1 MKRILAMM
9 TAALIVASMMAVTA
23 FAADDEGTVCDPSEV
38 HGGEKVT
45 IDTYYFVYTD
55 KDGTE
60 YRLDDSLDVDYY
72 SKVTPTWK
80 KNGSMVEQVYYN
92 DGDSYVTLV
101 IKAGINTSVSKN
113 IIGQLKIRDTEARR
127 NYVCKIEEGDLVVKG
142 IDEKENMYE
151 DGDKEFSL
159 PWDYQTKKVRFVTD
173 DGAKYGTF
181 TAEFDNDE
189 GDHIAKFVTKVV
201 DQSALYLGFNE
212 TENIALMKKFPDANM
227 RFINW
232 TRPKFELKGKLS
244 IYMESDEYIY
254 GINTD
259 DTLYR
264 LGGTWDSDNDAYVI
278 STDTLGSYVI
288 SDTQLVKTGSS
299 GGATTTPPPASS
311 TAPKPSSTTPKPSS
325 SVAPPPSSSV
335 APPPSSSVAPPPTSS
350 PPAQESSRSEPAP
363 ESSEPP
369 DVGGADPDPQPS
381 RPASTTPDDDDDED
395 EDDED
400 EDEDE
405 KKGFPIIPVLL
416 GVLILVVVV
425 CTIVVLGNQ
434 GGGRQRKKR
443 FDDWDD

>member
-1 MKRILAMM
+1 M
-9 TAALIVASMMAVTA
+9 
-23 FAADDEGTVCDPSEV
+23 
-38 HGGEKVT
+38 
-45 IDTYYFVYTD
+45 
-55 KDGTE
+55 
-60 YRLDDSLDVDYY
+60 
-72 SKVTPTWK
+72 
-80 KNGSMVEQVYYN
+80 
-92 DGDSYVTLV
+92 
-101 IKAGINTSVSKN
+101 
-113 IIGQLKIRDTEARR
+113 
-127 NYVCKIEEGDLVVKG
+127 VKG

-299 GGATTTPPPASS
+299 GGTTTTTPRPAALLPSPAALPPSPAAVWPRRPPPAWPRPLPPVWRLPPPPASPPWS
-311 TAPKPSSTTPKPSS
+311 PAAPSLPRNPPSPPMWAARTRTRSPAGRP
-325 SVAPPPSSSV
+325 APPPMTTMMRTRTTRTKRR
-335 APPPSSSVAPPPTSS
+335 AS
-350 PPAQESSRSEPAP
+350 PLSRC
-363 ESSEPP
+363 
-369 DVGGADPDPQPS
+369 
-381 RPASTTPDDDDDED
+381 
-395 EDDED
+395 
-400 EDEDE
+400 
-405 KKGFPIIPVLL
+405 FW
-416 GVLILVVVV
+416 V
-425 CTIVVLGNQ
+425 C
-434 GGGRQRKKR
+434 
-443 FDDWDD
+443 

>member
-288 SDTQLVKTGSS
+288 SDTQLVKTGQQHCSQAQQHYPQAQQQC
-299 GGATTTPPPASS
+299 GPA
-311 TAPKPSSTTPKPSS
+311 ALL
-325 SVAPPPSSSV
+325 
-335 APPPSSSVAPPPTSS
+335 
-350 PPAQESSRSEPAP
+350 QRGPAP
-363 ESSEPP
+363 FLQC
-369 DVGGADPDPQPS
+369 GASPLLQPA
-381 RPASTTPDDDDDED
+381 RP
-395 EDDED
+395 
-400 EDEDE
+400 
-405 KKGFPIIPVLL
+405 
-416 GVLILVVVV
+416 GVQQLRACPGILRAPR
-425 CTIVVLGNQ
+425 C
-434 GGGRQRKKR
+434 GRRCPGPGAQPAGQHHPR
-443 FDDWDD
+443 

>member
-299 GGATTTPPPASS
+299 GGTTTTPPPASS

-335 APPPSSSVAPPPTSS
+335 APPPSSSVAPPPAS
-350 PPAQESSRSEPAP
+350 PPWSPAAPSLPRNPPIPPMWAALPRTRSPAGRPAP
-363 ESSEPP
+363 PP
-369 DVGGADPDPQPS
+369 MTTMMRTKTTRTRTKRRASPLS
-381 RPASTTPDDDDDED
+381 RC
-395 EDDED
+395 
-400 EDEDE
+400 
-405 KKGFPIIPVLL
+405 FW
-416 GVLILVVVV
+416 V
-425 CTIVVLGNQ
+425 C
-434 GGGRQRKKR
+434 
-443 FDDWDD
+443 

>member
-299 GGATTTPPPASS
+299 GGTTTTPPPASS

-335 APPPSSSVAPPPTSS
+335 APPPSARVGPPPAARQPAREARRAAPARNPPSPPMWAALPRTRSPAGRPAPPPMTTMMRTKTTRTRTKRRAS
-350 PPAQESSRSEPAP
+350 PLSRC
-363 ESSEPP
+363 
-369 DVGGADPDPQPS
+369 
-381 RPASTTPDDDDDED
+381 
-395 EDDED
+395 
-400 EDEDE
+400 
-405 KKGFPIIPVLL
+405 FW
-416 GVLILVVVV
+416 V
-425 CTIVVLGNQ
+425 C
-434 GGGRQRKKR
+434 
-443 FDDWDD
+443 

>member
-142 IDEKENMYE
+142 IDEIENMYE

-299 GGATTTPPPASS
+299 GGTTTTPPPASS

-335 APPPSSSVAPPPTSS
+335 APPPSSSVAPPPSS
-350 PPAQESSRSEPAP
+350 SQPALESSSSEPAP
-363 ESSEPP
+363 ESSDPP
-369 DVGGADPDPQPS
+369 DVGGAAPDPQPS

-400 EDEDE
+400 EDE
-405 KKGFPIIPVLL
+405 KKGLPIIPVLL